1 MAVLTTAPGGAVPLT
16 AEPTT
21 QVAHRMISV
30 ALLALLPVLAITVDV
45 LAGGPLRHLD
55 DVVAGTSWHRADP
68 VLTHLGFV
76 LDRLGQR
83 AVAGAVLVVVAAVLA
98 WRRRSWRPLVVT
110 GVGLLVLNVVVG
122 ALKLGIGR
130 TKPLSGVDL
139 LHAGG
144 SQFPS
149 GHAANAVVTWGLV
162 SYLVLVHGPP
172 LEAAVRRWVAAAPVL
187 LTLAVCGASLYLDF
201 HWLTDLVAGAALGLT
216 LLMLVGA
223 WDLSRVDPA
232 LVRAAGGRPAAT
244 APARALVRSRPPF

>member
-1 MAVLTTAPGGAVPLT
+1 MASLTTAPGGAVRAT
-16 AEPTT
+16 DEQTI

-55 DVVAGTSWHRADP
+55 DAVAGATWHRADP
-68 VLTHLGFV
+68 VLVHLGFV

-83 AVAGAVLVVVAAVLA
+83 AVAGAVLVLVAAVLA

-110 GVGLLVLNVVVG
+110 GVGLLALNLVVG

-130 TKPLSGVDL
+130 TKPLAGVDL

-149 GHAANAVVTWGLV
+149 GHAANAVLCWGLL
-162 SYLVLVHGPP
+162 SYLLLVHGRP
-172 LEAAVRRWVAAAPVL
+172 LGEAAQRWLVAAPVL

-223 WDLSRVDPA
+223 WDLRRADPGPT
-232 LVRAAGGRPAAT
+232 RATPGRPAAT
-244 APARALVRSRPPF
+244 APGRALVRSRPPF